1 MQANIRAMTVAG
13 FVAIF
18 VGGLLPGGA
27 LNRQLRRTDAEASLL
42 KRGVEGLLLSS
53 ATDWNGSIPLVRFF
67 KQRTFAPP
75 FGGCRRPRPL
85 LVRFGGLVAAC
96 TASS

>member
-1 MQANIRAMTVAG
+1 MRANIRAMTVAG
-13 FVAIF
+13 FAAIF

-53 ATDWNGSIPLVRFF
+53 ATDWNGS
-67 KQRTFAPP
+67 FAH
-75 FGGCRRPRPL
+75 CRRFEVRPFDSSFPKSPKVIRQWPLPSDSAL
-85 LVRFGGLVAAC
+85 LD
-96 TASS
+96 

>member
-53 ATDWNGSIPLVRFF
+53 ATDWNGSVALVRSS
-67 KQRTFAPP
+67 ALN
-75 FGGCRRPRPL
+75 GGSTILSGRPNRH
-85 LVRFGGLVAAC
+85 VGGL
-96 TASS
+96 